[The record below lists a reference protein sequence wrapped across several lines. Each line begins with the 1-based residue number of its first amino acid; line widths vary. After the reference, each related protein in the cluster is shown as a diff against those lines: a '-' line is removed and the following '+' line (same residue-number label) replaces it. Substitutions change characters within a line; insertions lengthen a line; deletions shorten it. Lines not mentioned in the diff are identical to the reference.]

1 MVDMTDLTRLLQD
14 ADPVRED
21 GQLGSDAAQRIRRT
35 VLAALPEQSPMR
47 TPWHRPLALAAVAL
61 LFLALGTMA
70 GHRALTRRV
79 LSAPAADLAAVD
91 GQGGGERRQLQF
103 STPGGTR
110 VIWIFDDN
118 LRLHESMP

>member
-1 MVDMTDLTRLLQD
+1 MADMTDLTRLLQD

-21 GQLGSDAAQRIRRT
+21 GQLGSDRRSESGERCSRPFPSRARAHA
-35 VLAALPEQSPMR
+35 LASAVRVGGGGVALPR
-47 TPWHRPLALAAVAL
+47 
-61 LFLALGTMA
+61 LGTMA

-79 LSAPAADLAAVD
+79 PAPPAADLAAVD

-118 LRLHESMP
+118 LRLQESMP

>member
-1 MVDMTDLTRLLQD
+1 MADMTDLTRLLLD

-21 GQLGSDAAQRIRRT
+21 SQLGSDQAQRIRRT
-35 VLAALPEQSPMR
+35 VLAALPEQSQIH
-47 TPWHRPLALAAVAL
+47 TPWHRPFALAAVAL

-70 GHRALTRRV
+70 GHRALARRV
-79 LSAPAADLAAVD
+79 PTPPAADLAAVD
-91 GQGGGERRQLQF
+91 GRGGGERRQLQF

>member
-1 MVDMTDLTRLLQD
+1 MADMTDLTRLLRD

-21 GQLGSDAAQRIRRT
+21 GQLGSEEAQRIRRT
-35 VLAALPEQSPMR
+35 VLAALPEQSPIR
-47 TPWHRPLALAAVAL
+47 TPWHRPFALAAVAV

-70 GHRALTRRV
+70 GHRALSRRV
-79 LSAPAADLAAVD
+79 PAPPAPDLAIVD

-103 STPGGTR
+103 ATPGGTR

>member
-1 MVDMTDLTRLLQD
+1 MADKTHLTRLLQD
-14 ADPVRED
+14 ADPVHEE
-21 GQLGSDAAQRIRRT
+21 GQLGSDDAQRIRRT
-35 VLAALPEQSPMR
+35 VLAALPEQSPTR
-47 TPWHRPLALAAVAL
+47 TPWHRPFALAAVAL

-70 GHRALTRRV
+70 GHRVLTRRV
-79 LSAPAADLAAVD
+79 PVPPAADLAVVD

-118 LRLHESMP
+118 LRLNQSMP

>member
-1 MVDMTDLTRLLQD
+1 MADMTDLTRLLQD

-21 GQLGSDAAQRIRRT
+21 SQLGSDQAQRIRRT
-35 VLAALPEQSPMR
+35 VLAALPEESQIR
-47 TPWHRPLALAAVAL
+47 TPWHRPFALAAVAL

-70 GHRALTRRV
+70 GHRALTRSV
-79 LSAPAADLAAVD
+79 PTPPAADLAAVD
-91 GQGGGERRQLQF
+91 GQSGGERRQLQF

>member
-1 MVDMTDLTRLLQD
+1 MADMNDVTRLLQD

-21 GQLGSDAAQRIRRT
+21 SQLGSDQAQRIRRT
-35 VLAALPEQSPMR
+35 VLAALPEQSQIH
-47 TPWHRPLALAAVAL
+47 TPWHRPFALAAVAL
-61 LFLALGTMA
+61 LFIALGTMA

-79 LSAPAADLAAVD
+79 PPPPAADLAALD